1 MSIGLVLILRRI
13 IQKLQSMD
21 LPTFRQSML
30 SSNTRLPSG
39 QLFENVHFGNRLV
52 EVKIHMLHQCIGLYC
67 FGNRRLCLN
76 CYVFC
81 SLCCLRSG
89 RCLANTTET
98 FWWWRWCY
106 FAFSCCMTNA
116 IKLKPV
122 GGGGGGGTAACIL
135 VVAAAGTC
143 LGVATVLA

>member
-1 MSIGLVLILRRI
+1 MTIGLVLILGGI

-30 SSNTRLPSG
+30 SGNTRLPSR

-52 EVKIHMLHQCIGLYC
+52 EVKIHMLHQCIRLNC
-67 FGNRRLCLN
+67 FGNRNLWLN

-81 SLCCLRSG
+81 SLCYLRSG

-98 FWWWRWCY
+98 FWWWRCCY
-106 FAFSCCMTNA
+106 FAFGCCMTNA
-116 IKLKPV
+116 TKTC
-122 GGGGGGGTAACIL
+122 GGGGGTAACIL
-135 VVAAAGTC
+135 DVAAAGTC